1 MTLIKTLMLS
11 IAILVGVLILA
22 ALGSV
27 PASVYESIGHLPKIT
42 ETKPLLLNNV
52 HLLSKDGRQWQMN
65 QQLVIRNGRIE
76 HIGVAD
82 VVRPSGYQVVDAKG
96 AYVIPGLFDM
106 HVHALDPQYLA
117 LSLSYGVTSVRNMGG
132 YPVHLRWKKQL
143 QEGQWLGSNLFVS
156 SPILNGDVYFDPFT
170 QQRVTDPDHARELV
184 ARYQAQGWDLIKV
197 YEGLGADVYAAIVDE
212 ALARGMLIA
221 GHVPYDAIKQN
232 YEAAAALT
240 SIEHVEELFDGPLN
254 DRFDYQK
261 LTSIA
266 QQLKIMG
273 VAVTPT
279 LTVFDHLTQLST
291 HKQSFKRD
299 IPFEY
304 MNPFHRWV
312 MDQFDGNRWMVASQ
326 KQAQYNQKVNRFQ
339 RDIVAELSRHDVELL
354 VGTDWGAI
362 YTIPGLATHQELM
375 LLSESGLSSDMILRA
390 ATMNAARAL
399 NVDADYGSIEVGKIA
414 DLVVVMEDPLKDLS
428 RLRAP
433 QAVIKMGQYLDRE
446 DLLVIREQAKNHS
459 SAYTTFGR
467 VMEFVV
473 SKGFYQ

>member
-1 MTLIKTLMLS
+1 MTLIKTWILS
-11 IAILVGVLILA
+11 TAILVGILILA
-22 ALGSV
+22 VLGSV
-27 PASVYESIGHLPKIT
+27 LASVYEPLDHLPKIT
-42 ETKPLLLNNV
+42 DTQPLVLNNV
-52 HLLSKDGRQWQMN
+52 HLLSKDGRQWQKH

-76 HIGVAD
+76 HIGVTD
-82 VVRPSGYQVVDAKG
+82 VVSPSGYQVVDAQG

-132 YPVHLRWKKQL
+132 YPAHLRWKNQL

-156 SPILNGDVYFDPFT
+156 SPILNGDVYFDSFT

-184 ARYQAQGWDLIKV
+184 ARYQAEGWDLIKV
-197 YEGLGADVYAAIVDE
+197 YEGLRADVYAAIVDE

-221 GHVPYDAIKQN
+221 GHVPYDAIKHN

-254 DRFDYQK
+254 GEFDYQK
-261 LTSIA
+261 LTSIS

-273 VAVTPT
+273 VVVTPT

-291 HKQSFKRD
+291 HKESFKRD
-299 IPFEY
+299 IPFDY

-312 MDQFDGNRWMVASQ
+312 MDQFDGNRWMTASQ
-326 KQAQYNQKVNRFQ
+326 EHAQYNQKVNRFQ
-339 RDIVAELSRHDVELL
+339 RDIVAELARHEVDLL

-362 YTIPGLATHQELM
+362 YTIPGLATHQELT
-375 LLSESGLSSDMILRA
+375 LLSEAGLSSRMILRA
-390 ATMNAARAL
+390 ATVNAARAL
-399 NVDADYGSIEVGKIA
+399 NVEADYGTVEVGKIA
-414 DLVVVMEDPLKDLS
+414 DLVLVRADPLRDIS
-428 RLRAP
+428 RLKNP
-433 QAVIKMGQYLDRE
+433 QAVIKMGQYLDQE
-446 DLLVIREQAKNHS
+446 YLLDLREQAKNHS

>member
-1 MTLIKTLMLS
+1 MTLIKTWILS
-11 IAILVGVLILA
+11 TAILVGILILA
-22 ALGSV
+22 VLGSV
-27 PASVYESIGHLPKIT
+27 LASVYEPLDHLPKIT
-42 ETKPLLLNNV
+42 DTQPLVLNNV
-52 HLLSKDGRQWQMN
+52 HLLSKDGRQWQKN

-76 HIGVAD
+76 HIGVTD
-82 VVRPSGYQVVDAKG
+82 VVSPSGYQVVDAQG

-132 YPVHLRWKKQL
+132 YPAHLRWKNQL
-143 QEGQWLGSNLFVS
+143 QKGQWLGSNLFIS
-156 SPILNGDVYFDPFT
+156 SPILNGEVYFDPFT

-184 ARYQAQGWDLIKV
+184 ARYQAEGWDLIKV
-197 YEGLGADVYAAIVDE
+197 YEGLRADVYAAIVDE

-221 GHVPYDAIKQN
+221 GHVPYDAIKHN

-254 DRFDYQK
+254 GEFDYQK
-261 LTSIA
+261 LTSIS

-291 HKQSFKRD
+291 HKESFKRD
-299 IPFEY
+299 IPFDY

-312 MDQFDGNRWMVASQ
+312 MDQFDGNRWMTASQ
-326 KQAQYNQKVNRFQ
+326 ELAQYNQKVNRFQ
-339 RDIVAELSRHDVELL
+339 RDIVAELARHEVDLL

-362 YTIPGLATHQELM
+362 YTIPGLATHQELT
-375 LLSESGLSSDMILRA
+375 LLSEAGLSSRMILRA
-390 ATMNAARAL
+390 ATVNAARAL
-399 NVDADYGSIEVGKIA
+399 NVEADYGTVEVGKIA
-414 DLVVVMEDPLKDLS
+414 DLVLVRADPLRDLS
-428 RLRAP
+428 RLKNP

-446 DLLVIREQAKNHS
+446 DLLDLREQAKNHS